1 MNHDM
6 IRLCYAMKYLYAYVL
21 GQDYE
26 STLLTILVPPPIVQ
40 FRIML

>member
-6 IRLCYAMKYLYAYVL
+6 IRLCYAMKYVQAYVS

-26 STLLTILVPPPIVQ
+26 NMMLTT
-40 FRIML
+40 